1 MLEFYWNQYHEAKSL
16 DEGRESSLPFD
27 SAYVPSQ
34 RFHDNSLEYFNLQ
47 RLGGVQSHLEKEYSG
62 RSLLHVKRD
71 ARDVLSMISA
81 DLKRARSLANSS
93 GSTTSSFLARAFSD
107 PSSRHDEMCK

>member
-1 MLEFYWNQYHEAKSL
+1 VLEYYWNHYHQVKSL

-34 RFHDNSLEYFNLQ
+34 KFIDNNLDYFNLQ

-62 RSLLHVKRD
+62 KIKVKQ
-71 ARDVLSMISA
+71 I
-81 DLKRARSLANSS
+81 
-93 GSTTSSFLARAFSD
+93 FLFLN
-107 PSSRHDEMCK
+107 KGII